1 MKLSV
6 LMPYARFRW
15 TAMQDGPTPAVYAAL
30 LAKDEA
36 SWAAVLSKL
45 KRVNVQLRD
54 SRRIAAYGVATA
66 MMS

>member
-1 MKLSV
+1 
-6 LMPYARFRW
+6 
-15 TAMQDGPTPAVYAAL
+15 MQDGPTPAVYAAL